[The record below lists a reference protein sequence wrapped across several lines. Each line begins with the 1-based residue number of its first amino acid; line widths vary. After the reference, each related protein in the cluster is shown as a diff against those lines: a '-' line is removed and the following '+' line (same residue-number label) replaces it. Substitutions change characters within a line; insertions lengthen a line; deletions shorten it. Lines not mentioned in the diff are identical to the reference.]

1 MFSYHR
7 SELLPIS
14 VQGVPEAYVPII
26 KVVISGIPLDFL
38 MARLALSSLAVP
50 QNLSLKD
57 DNLLRNLDERCVR
70 SLNGMCEFG
79 VFIMVL
85 NHILI

>member
-1 MFSYHR
+1 MCS
-7 SELLPIS
+7 SDL
-14 VQGVPEAYVPII
+14 I

-38 MARLALSSLAVP
+38 MARLALSSVP

-70 SLNGMCEFG
+70 SLNGMSVLEF
-79 VFIMVL
+79 L
-85 NHILI
+85 L

>member
-7 SELLPIS
+7 SEFLPIS

-26 KVVISGIPLDFL
+26 KVVIFGIPLDFL
-38 MARLALSSLAVP
+38 MARLDLSSLAVP

-70 SLNGMCEFG
+70 SEFG